1 MDTNILLESGTNE
14 LEILEFTLA
23 DFREKLGL
31 KSTYTPS
38 HITANIIPKLKK
50 ENAELKKVKK
60 ELTDA
65 LEKST
70 RKYFDQLDI
79 NADLSNTI
87 GKIGAESAVHKVRA
101 DKLESEMDTIKDEL
115 EAEISELKEKLA
127 NTDVDSIKNENSKLV
142 KEIGDLKD
150 KLSESRKE
158 NISLS
163 EEVDKLRAEII
174 EFGNYKEEVEAQIKK
189 EVDGYKEEIS
199 DLRTKLKVKESSYD
213 KLSNE
218 TSKTISDL
226 RKQVAKLEEKLE
238 KESNKGLFNR
248 FK

>member
-1 MDTNILLESGTNE
+1 
-14 LEILEFTLA
+14 
-23 DFREKLGL
+23 L
-31 KSTYTPS
+31 KS
-38 HITANIIPKLKK
+38 
-50 ENAELKKVKK
+50 VKK

-79 NADLSNTI
+79 NADLSNNI
-87 GKIGAESAVHKVRA
+87 GKLGADAAVQKVRA
-101 DKLESEMDTIKDEL
+101 DKLENEVNSIKDDY
-115 EAEISELKEKLA
+115 EAKIADLNDKLA
-127 NTDVDSIKNENSKLV
+127 NVNVDDIQKENDNLTREV
-142 KEIGDLKD
+142 KDLKD
-150 KLSESRKE
+150 KLSDARKE

-174 EFGNYKEEVEAQIKK
+174 EFGNYKEEVEAQSKK
-189 EVDGYKEEIS
+189 EVDGFKSEIS

-213 KLSNE
+213 KLSND
-218 TSKTISDL
+218 TNKTISDL
-226 RKQVAKLEEKLE
+226 RKQVTKLEEKLE